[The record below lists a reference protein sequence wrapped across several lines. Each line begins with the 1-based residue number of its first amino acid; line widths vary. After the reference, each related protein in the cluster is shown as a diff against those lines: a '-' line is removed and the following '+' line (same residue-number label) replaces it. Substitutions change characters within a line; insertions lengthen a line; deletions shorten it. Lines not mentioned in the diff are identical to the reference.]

1 MASILIRSRGAPGCV
16 PLVVVRF
23 AGSPGAS
30 QGCRTSVVGVQ
41 APGLIRVAAPT
52 IPADVRPKVG
62 VVGRTGLGLPTAGTA
77 GRILTMRDKIGR
89 AASELGQL
97 LTGAAI
103 GLPGPVLLYLM
114 LLSLPLTVAAGLGIP
129 LFVVAVWLTR
139 RLADLQRRR
148 APVVLGEPMTS
159 PYAPM
164 PRGLL
169 SRTQAFIRDL
179 ATWRDLAWVLCQ
191 FAVGMIC
198 VTVGIGLWLAAAQ
211 CLSAPL
217 LRALLPAP
225 TTFDPVVLE
234 ITGRSHLLTWLLVP
248 VGAGLVVVAYL
259 LPRHLV
265 AGQARL
271 ARWLL
276 SPTAAA
282 RLSARV
288 DQLTAT
294 RAAAVDTSAIELRR
308 IERDLHDGA
317 QVRLVALTMNL
328 GMAEDVVDSDPAGAK
343 ALLAEARA
351 SAGAALAD
359 LRELVRGIHPPV
371 LADRGLAGAVQALA
385 LALASSIP
393 TELDLRLDR
402 RLAAPVESAA
412 YFVIAEALA
421 NAVRHSGAHRIHL
434 AVADVGPAL
443 RITVR
448 DDGHGGANPSHG
460 TGLRGI
466 QRRLSVFD
474 GTLRIAS
481 PPGGP
486 TVLDMELPC
495 AS

>member
-1 MASILIRSRGAPGCV
+1 
-16 PLVVVRF
+16 
-23 AGSPGAS
+23 
-30 QGCRTSVVGVQ
+30 
-41 APGLIRVAAPT
+41 
-52 IPADVRPKVG
+52 
-62 VVGRTGLGLPTAGTA
+62 
-77 GRILTMRDKIGR
+77 MRDKIGR
-89 AASELGQL
+89 GARELGQL
-97 LTGAAI
+97 SAGAAV
-103 GLPGPVLLYLM
+103 GLAGLVLLCLM
-114 LLSLPLTVAAGLGIP
+114 LLSLPLTVVAGLGIP

-148 APVVLGEPMTS
+148 AAVVLGEPMTS
-159 PYAPM
+159 PYAPV

-169 SRTQAFIRDL
+169 ARARAFIRDL
-179 ATWRDLAWVLCQ
+179 ATWRDLAWLLCQ
-191 FAVGMIC
+191 FVMGMIC

-217 LRALLPAP
+217 LRAVLPAH
-225 TTFDPVVLE
+225 TSFDPVVLE
-234 ITGRSHLLTWLLVP
+234 ITGRSGLLTWLLVP
-248 VGAGLVVVAYL
+248 VGAGLVVVAYR

-276 SPTAAA
+276 EPTAAA
-282 RLSARV
+282 RLAARV

-294 RAAAVDTSAIELRR
+294 RAAAVDGSAIELRR
-308 IERDLHDGA
+308 VERDLHDGA
-317 QVRLVALTMNL
+317 QARLAALTMNL
-328 GMAEDVVDSDPAGAK
+328 GMAEDVVETDPAGAK

-351 SAGAALAD
+351 SAGAALTD
-359 LRELVRGIHPPV
+359 LRDLVRGIHPPV

-385 LALASSIP
+385 LASSIP
-393 TELDLRLDR
+393 IELDLRLDR

-421 NAVRHSGAHRIHL
+421 NAVRHSGAHGIHL
-434 AVADVGPAL
+434 AVADAGPAL

-448 DDGHGGANPSHG
+448 DDGHGGADPTHG

-474 GTLRIAS
+474 GTLRITS

-486 TVLDMELPC
+486 TMLDIELPC